1 MMIEKKKTYIG
12 TFKTEEEAA
21 RTYDRYSI
29 LINGINAKTN
39 FEYTKAEIV
48 DLLSQASFM

>member
-21 RTYDRYSI
+21 RTYDKYSI
-29 LINGINAKTN
+29 LINGNNAKTN
-39 FEYTKAEIV
+39 FSYSKAEVVEI
-48 DLLSQASFM
+48 LS